1 MNSDPSTIAGK
12 FPKEPTTLELAA
24 NLCHR
29 NGFAWLDSSIEE
41 QGGLSILASEPDLI
55 LEGSAIDLPLL
66 EVELKKR
73 AKSGGCED
81 LTKGAAIGSFRF
93 DGSFRFAFYDS
104 LLIYDGEE
112 WTQPLHHVLAEAK
125 TMEPRSASTR
135 EQRVDFYPEIDP
147 GDYHQMVRKAQE
159 YIAAGDIYQV
169 CLAHR
174 FSAPFTGDPWPLYLA
189 LREASP
195 APHSGYLHL
204 GDETILSSSPECFLK
219 ISGRRISTRP
229 IKGTRPRRQEIN
241 EDERES
247 SELLSSPKEIAEL
260 IMITDLERN
269 DLGSVCEFG
278 SVKTPHLLELERY
291 AQVFHL
297 VSTVEGTLRKEVSHV
312 AAVAACFPG
321 GSISGAPKKRAL
333 EIIHELEPTP
343 RGLFTGAIGYFGYN
357 GESQFNIAI
366 RTMVI
371 KGNRAEF
378 HVGAGITADSVPE
391 KEWEETLHKASGILK
406 AAKIGL

>member
-1 MNSDPSTIAGK
+1 MNPPLPTNENQREKTPLPGMVSTVHGRK
-12 FPKEPTTLELAA
+12 
-24 NLCHR
+24 
-29 NGFAWLDSSIEE
+29 GFVWLDSSLSVP
-41 QGGLSILASEPDLI
+41 GGMSLWASNPDHL
-55 LEGSAIDLPLL
+55 LEGDSSQWTLL
-66 EVELKKR
+66 EKELELR
-73 AKSGGCED
+73 RRHTSGSGIPD
-81 LTKGAAIGSFRF
+81 GAAIGYFRF
-93 DGSFRFAFYDS
+93 DGSFRFGFYDQ
-104 LLIYDGEE
+104 LHVGEAGSF
-112 WTQPLHHVLAEAK
+112 TQEIHSPAGS
-125 TMEPRSASTR
+125 RSALSFETDTGR
-135 EQRVDFYPEIDP
+135 EVYLR
-147 GDYHQMVRKAQE
+147 MVSRAQE

-174 FSAPFTGDPWPLYLA
+174 FSAPFTGSSWPLYLA

-195 APHSGYLHL
+195 APHSAYLHL

-229 IKGTRPRRQEIN
+229 IKGTRPRRGEIT
-241 EDERES
+241 EDEQEA
-247 SELLSSPKEIAEL
+247 SELRSSPKEIAEL

-297 VSTVEGTLRKEVSHV
+297 VSTVEGTLRREISHV

-333 EIIHELEPTP
+333 QIIRELEPTP

-371 KGNRAEF
+371 KGNRSEF
-378 HVGAGITADSVPE
+378 HVGAGITADSDPE
-391 KEWEETLHKASGILK
+391 KEWEETLHKAAGILK
-406 AAKIGL
+406 ASGS